1 MQLFGLVNTLLTST
15 ESCARLDL
23 GIQRYNV
30 VPLSTNSGLI
40 EWVPQCDT
48 LHALVRDYRVPR
60 SILLNVE
67 HRLMLHFAPDL
78 DTLSLMQK
86 VEVFKHA
93 LSHTSGMDLYQLLWL
108 KAPSSEVWL
117 ERRSNFSRSLAT
129 MSMVGHMLGLG
140 DRHPSNLMLSK
151 HSGKILHIDFG
162 DCFEVAMRREKFPET
177 VPFRLTRMLVNAM
190 EVSAVEG
197 TFRSTCERVM
207 SVLRQ
212 HQDSLMAMLEAFIH
226 DPLIKWRLLQP
237 ESQQSRPSQARSSV
251 PRTSPSL
258 RTSPSSAAPPQNSNA
273 GGIQQTAGIHHNSD
287 GGGGSLTVPTK
298 RTPSLAPSLKASLEE
313 SFGYNSAEGY
323 NFGTLHTPLES
334 IRLRQRSNQSSQL
347 MEMLASEVSHEP
359 EALNERAVRVIRRVH
374 NKLTG
379 REFGDELTVSQQVQ
393 RLIVQATS
401 HQNLCQCFVGWCPF
415 W

>member
-1 MQLFGLVNTLLTST
+1 MQLFGLVNTLLSST
-15 ESCARLDL
+15 QSCARLDL

-48 LHALVRDYRVPR
+48 LHSLVRDYRVPR

-78 DTLSLMQK
+78 ETLSLMQR

-93 LSHTSGMDLYQLLWL
+93 LANTSGMDLYQVLWM
-108 KAPSSEVWL
+108 KAPSSEAWL
-117 ERRSNFSRSLAT
+117 ERRSNFSRSLAV

-140 DRHPSNLMLSK
+140 DRHPSNLMISK
-151 HSGKILHIDFG
+151 YTGKILHIDFG

-177 VPFRLTRMLVNAM
+177 IPFRLTRIVINAM
-190 EVSAVEG
+190 EVSAIEG

-207 SVLRQ
+207 GVLRQ

-237 ESQQSRPSQARSSV
+237 DPQARLRSNS
-251 PRTSPSL
+251 TSPMK
-258 RTSPSSAAPPQNSNA
+258 TSPVEPKALA
-273 GGIQQTAGIHHNSD
+273 T
-287 GGGGSLTVPTK
+287 GSRKTT
-298 RTPSLAPSLKASLEE
+298 SLAPSLKASLEE
-313 SFGYNSAEGY
+313 SFGYNSGDPFQY
-323 NFGTLHTPLES
+323 SMGGQHTPVES
-334 IRLRQRSNQSSQL
+334 IRHRQWATQSSQL
-347 MEMLASEVSHEP
+347 MEALATESSYEP
-359 EALNERAVRVIRRVH
+359 EALNERAVRVIHRVH

-379 REFGDELTVSQQVQ
+379 REFGEELTVSQQVQ
-393 RLIVQATS
+393 CLIEQATS
-401 HQNLCQCFVGWCPF
+401 HQNLCQCFVGWCPY